1 VLQAADRNVI
11 VKGRVAAVGRVIC
24 IANQKGGVGKTTTA
38 VNLSAAL
45 SIAGHS
51 TLLVDLDPQ
60 GSASSGVGVARNDEA
75 PTIYEVLLGEQSAAS
90 AIRPAAVERL
100 SVLPAARDLI
110 GAEIELV
117 PMIGRE
123 HRLAEAL
130 LPIRDAYDFII
141 MDCPPSL
148 GLLTINGLTA
158 SDSVLVPLQCEY
170 YALEGLS
177 ALLETVDLIRKRL
190 NPGLALEGLL
200 LTMFDTRNSLS
211 HQVSAEVHQHFPQAI
226 FQTVIPRNV
235 RLSEAPSH
243 GLPAVVY
250 DPVSRGAESYK
261 TLASEVVERGGRRH
275 ENIVNKTHDDTSATP
290 TKQPG
295 PGITKPV
302 TAKGAKETP
311 GLEPTSLISKFRAFV
326 FP

>member
-1 VLQAADRNVI
+1 
-11 VKGRVAAVGRVIC
+11 VGRVIC

-38 VNLSAAL
+38 VNLSASL
-45 SIAGHS
+45 SLAGHP

-60 GSASSGVGVARNDEA
+60 GSASSGVGIVRGREPPRDNSLSDEPPGDEV
-75 PTIYEVLLGEQSAAS
+75 PTIYEILLGEQPAAA

-100 SVLPAARDLI
+100 FVLPSARDLI

-130 LPIRDAYDFII
+130 RPIRDTYDFVLI
-141 MDCPPSL
+141 DCPPSL

-158 SDSVLVPLQCEY
+158 ADSVLVPLQCEY

-177 ALLETVDLIRKRL
+177 ALLETVELIRKRL
-190 NPGLALEGLL
+190 NPGLTIEGVL

-211 HQVSAEVHQHFPQAI
+211 HQVSEEVHRHFPQTV
-226 FQTVIPRNV
+226 FQAVIPRNV

-250 DPVSRGAESYK
+250 DPSSRGALAYRALADELLGVRRTDIESTVYEDEGMVHD
-261 TLASEVVERGGRRH
+261 AEEVGGG
-275 ENIVNKTHDDTSATP
+275 E
-290 TKQPG
+290 
-295 PGITKPV
+295 
-302 TAKGAKETP
+302 
-311 GLEPTSLISKFRAFV
+311 
-326 FP
+326 

>member
-1 VLQAADRNVI
+1 MACYKSPAQSVNV
-11 VKGRVAAVGRVIC
+11 GCEERVGRIIC

-38 VNLSAAL
+38 VNLSASL
-45 SIAGHS
+45 SLAGHS

-60 GSASSGVGVARNDEA
+60 GSASSGVGVVRGRESQSDESQGDESQNDQPQGENPPRDEP
-75 PTIYEVLLGEQSAAS
+75 PTMYEVLLGEQPAAA

-100 SVLPAARDLI
+100 SVLPSARDLI

-130 LPIRDAYDFII
+130 QPIRDAYDFVLI
-141 MDCPPSL
+141 DCPPSL

-158 SDSVLVPLQCEY
+158 ADSVLVPLQCEY

-190 NPGLALEGLL
+190 NPALAIEGVL

-211 HQVSAEVHQHFPQAI
+211 HQVSEEVRRHFPQSVFHA
-226 FQTVIPRNV
+226 VIPRNV

-243 GLPAVVY
+243 GVPAVVY
-250 DPVSRGAESYK
+250 DPNSRGALAYRALADELLGVRRTNVESVAGENGDVMHG
-261 TLASEVVERGGRRH
+261 TEGVGGD
-275 ENIVNKTHDDTSATP
+275 E
-290 TKQPG
+290 
-295 PGITKPV
+295 
-302 TAKGAKETP
+302 
-311 GLEPTSLISKFRAFV
+311 
-326 FP
+326 